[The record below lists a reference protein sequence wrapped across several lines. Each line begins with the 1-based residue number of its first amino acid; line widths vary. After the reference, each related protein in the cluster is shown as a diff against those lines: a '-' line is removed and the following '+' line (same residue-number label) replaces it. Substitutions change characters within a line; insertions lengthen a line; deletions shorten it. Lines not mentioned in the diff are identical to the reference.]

1 MQAGDLIMIG
11 SCPWD
16 VRSMFGYR
24 NGDIALV
31 LEVFPYPSEIT
42 LPSVRVFIFISEK
55 IVTIPMLYAEKIGE

>member
-1 MQAGDLIMIG
+1 MKPGDLITIG
-11 SCPWD
+11 ACPWD

-24 NGDIALV
+24 NGDIAMV

-55 IVTIPMLYAEKIGE
+55 IVIIPMLYATKTGE